1 MAQTNVRRYS
11 VQAGSTETFGR
22 VLCSARTQHFV
33 VDGPVQNGCPG
44 EALSPAEL
52 FLAGVASCGVEL
64 VQVIAAEQNVPLQA
78 VSATIEGFQDREQ
91 PVRPDPLRIPGP
103 ELLHGHRPPDSPC
116 RPRRVRG
123 RVRIR
128 VHVRTG
134 TSPTSATSST
144 PSTSRT
150 CATDRS

>member
-11 VQAGSTETFGR
+11 VRAGSTETFGR

-78 VSATIEGFQDREQ
+78 VSATIEGIQDRDQ
-91 PVRPDPLRIPGP
+91 PVRPDVSLFNQVRLAFHLRGP
-103 ELLHGHRPPDSPC
+103 TEEQGTQLIEAFK
-116 RPRRVRG
+116 RR
-123 RVRIR
+123 
-128 VHVRTG
+128 
-134 TSPTSATSST
+134 
-144 PSTSRT
+144 
-150 CATDRS
+150 